1 MPPVGG
7 FVALCVTARGQTRE
21 APKTKIYGD
30 FSKIELTPN
39 SDTLK
44 GKLMINF
51 NAYRICHGGI
61 KVRLEGN
68 LEVMGKNTGTECNH
82 AIDVLEHCPAETIL
96 SCKSR
101 YSFIIR
107 FNYKPLPL
115 KVMTCFMDKSG

>member
-7 FVALCVTARGQTRE
+7 FVALCVTARGQTLE

-39 SDTLK
+39 SDTLN

-68 LEVMGKNTGTECNH
+68 LELMGKNTGTQCNQP
-82 AIDVLEHCPAETIL
+82 IDVLRHCTAETIL

-101 YSFIIR
+101 YLFIIH
-107 FNYKPLPL
+107 FNYKPFPS
-115 KVMTCFMDKSG
+115 KVMICFMDKSG